1 MPTVASDKGH
11 GIGCPG
17 KETPVFETG
26 AMKGKRMQEEEF
38 NDAVGYYLDA
48 ELKRHGIKVVD
59 VTPEKSDTPL
69 SVRVKRANDAKADIY
84 VSIHANAV
92 TGKWGT
98 AGGIETFCYPKSANS
113 KRLATLVHKN
123 LMKGTAMQDRGV
135 KDGSQLFVIKNSN
148 MPAILAECGFMD
160 NLREAVLLLSDAYRR
175 ECAHEILLGIL
186 EYFGMKYK
194 APSAPVAPAPKP
206 APKPIVT
213 APIVLKKGV
222 DNKGEVSKLQ
232 NSLDFLGYELTPDG
246 IFGDATDSAVRKFQ
260 KENKLAVDGIVGKDT
275 LAKIAELVSKK
286 KQALVKPTPPK
297 KEEENVLYKVQ
308 AGAFRERTGADKL
321 VSDLKKAGFPATII
335 TEK

>member
-1 MPTVASDKGH
+1 MSPCVATDKGH
-11 GIGCPG
+11 GLGTPG

-26 AMKGKRMQEEEF
+26 VMKGKRMQEEEF

-84 VSIHANAV
+84 VSIHANAS
-92 TGKWGT
+92 TGLWGT
-98 AGGIETFCYPKSANS
+98 AEGIETFSSTSVNS
-113 KRLATLVHKN
+113 KRLAQLIHKN
-123 LMKGTAMQDRGV
+123 LMKGTAMRDRGV
-135 KDGSQLFVIKNSN
+135 KNGSHLYVIKYTK
-148 MPAILAECGFMD
+148 MPAILVECGFMD
-160 NLREAVLLLSDAYRR
+160 NLREAILLLSDAYRR

-186 EYFGMKYK
+186 EYFGMKFK
-194 APSAPVAPAPKP
+194 PVSEPVKTFTPAPTK
-206 APKPIVT
+206 T
-213 APIVLKKGV
+213 ASATASITLSKG
-222 DNKGEVSKLQ
+222 SKQTGAISQLQ

-246 IFGDATDSAVRKFQ
+246 EFGNLTESAVKKFQ
-260 KENKLAVDGIVGKDT
+260 TDNKLTVDGIAGKNT

-286 KQALVKPTPPK
+286 KEALVKPTPK

-308 AGAFRERTGADKL
+308 AGAFRERTGAEK
-321 VSDLKKAGFPATII
+321 VVADLKKAGFPATII